1 VLARFTLL
9 AASCERGRTE
19 LAGLSSSS
27 TQVTGKAITQASG
40 VRQSRF
46 RTMGRLN
53 LISGL
58 PVIQTVRA
66 FAIAR
71 FRQTGS
77 EDLMAFK

>member
-1 VLARFTLL
+1 
-9 AASCERGRTE
+9 
-19 LAGLSSSS
+19 
-27 TQVTGKAITQASG
+27 
-40 VRQSRF
+40 
-46 RTMGRLN
+46 MGRLN

-77 EDLMAFK
+77 EDLMAFENELANYFATK